1 MIIKKI
7 FNNNCVLADED
18 LNEVIV
24 TGSGVGFQKKPG
36 DKLDVARIE
45 KKFELIDE
53 YMENFELLVKRIP
66 FDYFLI
72 TQKIVDKVTKE
83 IKVELDTKIMVSLT
97 DHISFA
103 VARSNEEFMMPTL
116 FEREMQ
122 LFYPEEY
129 AIGVWAVE
137 LIDSTLGVKL
147 QKEEASFIAL
157 HILNAS
163 SGTKDNNT
171 ARKVIKFVKDCIE
184 IIEDTMNITID
195 RDSMQF
201 QRIMTHLKFLGKYII
216 EKNVRSMPSNIEE
229 ITSSL
234 LLRFSNTKTA
244 VDSIKQYV
252 KENYDFE
259 LSEDEYLYLSIHT
272 YQVVNKTNRG

>member
-163 SGTKDNNT
+163 SGTKDKNT

-216 EKNVRSMPSNIEE
+216 EKNERNMPSNIEE

-272 YQVVNKTNRG
+272 YQVVNKTNR